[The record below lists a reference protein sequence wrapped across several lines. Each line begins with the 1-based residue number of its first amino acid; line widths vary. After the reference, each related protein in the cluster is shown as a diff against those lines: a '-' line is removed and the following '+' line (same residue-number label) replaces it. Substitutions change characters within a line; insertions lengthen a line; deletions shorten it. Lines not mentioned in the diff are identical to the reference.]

1 MTLQQLTY
9 FEAIAR
15 TQNLSRAAEELF
27 IAQPSLSIS
36 MRKLEEELTVPLFS
50 RKGHRTVLTEE
61 GELFLEHVSRIR
73 RELSEA
79 QEHMKRIGTMK
90 KHTVSVGC
98 TTPVLCDLLPKT
110 MQAFRS
116 APGRERTRFIVSSG
130 NTPELIRKLKA
141 GVFDCLICSQYPDP
155 DILQLPL
162 EEDPILLIVPAGT
175 AAPASWEEVL
185 QHPLIGYEEGSAMTE
200 VLLSIS
206 REIGYPFT
214 FDFLAP
220 NEEAVASLVSHGM
233 GYAIAPY
240 NRTMRGHEIAV
251 LPLPTGTYTRK
262 NCLTVKRGSVPHG
275 QAAGDYIDFLNDFA
289 AQTALGG

>member
-27 IAQPSLSIS
+27 IAQLSLSIS
-36 MRKLEEELTVPLFS
+36 MRK
-50 RKGHRTVLTEE
+50 
-61 GELFLEHVSRIR
+61 
-73 RELSEA
+73 
-79 QEHMKRIGTMK
+79 
-90 KHTVSVGC
+90 
-98 TTPVLCDLLPKT
+98 
-110 MQAFRS
+110 
-116 APGRERTRFIVSSG
+116 
-130 NTPELIRKLKA
+130 
-141 GVFDCLICSQYPDP
+141 
-155 DILQLPL
+155 L

-275 QAAGDYIDFLNDFA
+275 QAAGDFIGFLNDFA